1 MDAETTWRH
10 DVDHFEGLWSSPE
23 DGVLCEPLTRT
34 KHLVAIRVDEVI
46 AKEARRY
53 IRSSLTAS
61 PRP

>member
-46 AKEARRY
+46 AKAQRLAAEA
-53 IRSSLTAS
+53 A
-61 PRP
+61 